1 MHEDTLLTPLVIVVS
16 LLFIAALSA
25 IVVKRIH
32 FPYTVGLVLVG
43 IALGFAAAD
52 VESLQSLREVRLTPE
67 FILFL
72 ILPTLLFEAA
82 INIHADVL
90 FRNLPGVLMLATA
103 GLLISM
109 VIVGVSISSFTPL
122 PLGVA
127 LLFGALIS
135 ATDPVAVIALFKEV
149 GVSTKLG
156 TLVEGESLFNDATAI
171 VTFNIIL
178 GIVLTGGAVSSGLL
192 VDGVI
197 EFLVV
202 FFGGLAIGVV
212 LSVIVLWI
220 IALESSDQLVQIALT
235 SVLAYL
241 AFIVAEHVF
250 HVSGVM
256 AVVGAGIVAAW
267 RAEIV
272 FDEQVRH
279 HVRAF
284 WEYASFVANSLI
296 FLLIGL
302 TEYQLFEDLTHLGE
316 NFWYILI
323 AIVVSIIARLLIIY
337 GLTPLGNALSKK
349 AEPVSQPER
358 AVMFW
363 GGLKGAVPLAL
374 VLGLPQDFEHRVLL
388 LDLTFGVVL
397 FSLLVQ
403 GTTTGMLLRKLGL
416 LEAKPS
422 SH

>member
-1 MHEDTLLTPLVIVVS
+1 MHENTLLTPLVIVVG

-52 VESLQSLREVRLTPE
+52 VEFLQPLREVRLTPE

-82 INIHADVL
+82 INIHIDIL
-90 FRNLPGVLMLATA
+90 LKNLPGILMLATV

-109 VIVGVSISSFTPL
+109 VIVGISMSSFTPL

-135 ATDPVAVIALFKEV
+135 ATDPVAVIALFKEL
-149 GVSTKLG
+149 GVSAKLS
-156 TLVEGESLFNDATAI
+156 TLVEGESLFNDAAAI

-178 GIVLTGGAVSSGLL
+178 GIVVTGGSVSSELL
-192 VDGVI
+192 VNGVF
-197 EFLVV
+197 EFFVV
-202 FFGGLAIGVV
+202 FFGGLAIGVM
-212 LSVIVLWI
+212 LSAIVLWI
-220 IALESSDQLVQIALT
+220 IGLEGSDHLVQIALT

-250 HVSGVM
+250 HLSGVM
-256 AVVGAGIVAAW
+256 AAVGAGVVAAW
-267 RAEIV
+267 RADKV
-272 FDEQVRH
+272 FDEQMRY

-284 WEYASFVANSLI
+284 WEYAAFVANSLI

-302 TEYQLFEDLTHLGE
+302 TEYHLFEDLTHYRE
-316 NFWYILI
+316 NLVYILI
-323 AIVVSIIARLLIIY
+323 AIVVVTIARLLIIY
-337 GLTPLGNALSKK
+337 GLTPLGNKMSK
-349 AEPVSQPER
+349 AEPISQPER

-363 GGLKGAVPLAL
+363 GGLKGAIPLAL
-374 VLGLPQDFEHRVLL
+374 VLGLPHDFEHRVLM
-388 LDLTFGVVL
+388 LDLTLGVVL

-403 GTTTGMLLRKLGL
+403 GTTIGALLRKLGL